1 MTGAISIRRA
11 GPDDAET
18 LAALGAETF
27 TETFGHLYK
36 EEDLSAFL
44 KKNHAPHV
52 YRRILADP
60 SFAVWLAEGAD
71 GRAGGYAVA
80 GPCAL
85 PVPDMPENAG
95 EIVRLYLRE
104 SFQGAGLGARL
115 LKTALDW
122 LAPRYG
128 RIYLSVYEGNPRA
141 QKLYERFGFVK
152 IHSYYYMVGDHAD
165 PEWIMELR
173 R

>member
-1 MTGAISIRRA
+1 MTGEVSIRRA
-11 GPDDAET
+11 GPGDAET

-27 TETFGHLYK
+27 AETFGHLYK

-44 KKNHAPHV
+44 KKNHAPEV
-52 YRRILADP
+52 YRGILADP
-60 SFAVWLAEGAD
+60 AFAVWLAEDAG
-71 GRAGGYAVA
+71 GPAGGYVVA

-115 LKTALDW
+115 LETALDW

-128 RIYLSVYEGNPRA
+128 PVYLSVYEENPRA

-152 IHSYYYMVGDHAD
+152 IRRYFYMVGNQAD
-165 PEWIMELR
+165 PEWIMER
-173 R
+173 RR